1 MFKKCHKYFII
12 FYCDSFSKINNFTK
26 LLIKKQEGKMKKFVK
41 LNLVVAVSLAAAQTL
56 SADSIAQAFQ
66 DGKVSGEL
74 KSQYF

>member
-1 MFKKCHKYFII
+1 
-12 FYCDSFSKINNFTK
+12 
-26 LLIKKQEGKMKKFVK
+26 MKKFVK
-41 LNLVVAVSLAAAQTL
+41 LSLITAVSLVTAQTL